1 MFSPPTLPSLD
12 LKPILELRARFE
24 RRTDRDFNRSNVDN
38 ASDLLSRFRG
48 GASFKRGAVSGQ
60 LVYQYA
66 HGEDWSRAR
75 NSSAWRS
82 DLLLAFAGTKVGA
95 GSLTL
100 GRQRLSLGS
109 ERLFG
114 IGEWNNVS
122 NAWDGGRYAFGP
134 FDLFAFKSGVNPFPD
149 ETVRIVGGAYTKGFH
164 QVLLAFKHDGRSA
177 DTDVLTVSELYRRTV
192 GRVRIDAEVAGQVG
206 RRRGADVLAGA
217 IDAIATVPV
226 APRLTFSVQGSVASG
241 GRDGGTSRT
250 FDPLFPSGHDKHG
263 LIDVSGWSN
272 LRDLG
277 LWFRYEPDRATS
289 VKLQY
294 HGFGLDSARDAWYN
308 PAGRVN
314 GRFLDATGSRGR
326 DLGDEFDVDFS
337 RTLNPH
343 QTVRAGLG
351 VLLPGRFQ
359 RSFAGGS
366 SQDEVWAY
374 GQWAYR
380 F

>member
-1 MFSPPTLPSLD
+1 MFLPPSLPNLD
-12 LKPILELRARFE
+12 LKPILELRARLE
-24 RRTDRDFNRSNVDN
+24 RRTDRDLSRSNVDN

-48 GASFKRGAVSGQ
+48 GASFKSGAVTGQ
-60 LVYQYA
+60 FVYQYA
-66 HGEDWSRAR
+66 HNEDWSRAR
-75 NSSAWRS
+75 NFATWRS
-82 DLLLAFAGTKVGA
+82 DVLLAFAATKVGV
-95 GSLTL
+95 GNLTV

-114 IGEWNNVS
+114 TADWNNVS
-122 NAWDGGRYAFGP
+122 YAWDGGRYAFGP
-134 FDLFAFKSGVNPFPD
+134 LDFFAFKSGVNPLPN
-149 ETVRIVGGAYTKGFH
+149 EELQVVGGTYTKGFH
-164 QVLLAFKHDGRSA
+164 QVLLAFKHDERNA
-177 DTDVLTVSELYRRTV
+177 DSNVLTASELYRRVV

-206 RRRGADVLAGA
+206 HRRGADVLAGA
-217 IDAIATVPV
+217 VDAIATVPV

-241 GRDGGTSRT
+241 GRSGGTSRT
-250 FDPLFPSGHDKHG
+250 FDPLFASAHDKHG

-308 PAGRVN
+308 PVGRVN
-314 GRFLDATGSRGR
+314 GRFFDATGSRGR

-351 VLLPGRFQ
+351 VLVPGRFQ
-359 RSFAGGS
+359 RSFTGGS
-366 SQDEVWAY
+366 SKEEVWVY